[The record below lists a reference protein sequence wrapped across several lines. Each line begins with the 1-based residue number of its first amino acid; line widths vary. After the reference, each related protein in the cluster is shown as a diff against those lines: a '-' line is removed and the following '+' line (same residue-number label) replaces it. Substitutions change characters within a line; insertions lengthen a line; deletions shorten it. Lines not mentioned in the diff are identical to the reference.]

1 MEAGNGSCYVR
12 LVRTTCRTQYTGVLD
27 TLVYMGDLV
36 SDVAKP
42 TYLADRYTSSCPC
55 GMLDRESCS

>member
-1 MEAGNGSCYVR
+1 MGRVLRQTSSHHV
-12 LVRTTCRTQYTGVLD
+12 QDPIDTGVLN

>member
-1 MEAGNGSCYVR
+1 MGRGYVR
-12 LVRTTCRTQYTGVLD
+12 LVRTTDPIDTGILD
-27 TLVYMGDLV
+27 TLVYMRDLV

-55 GMLDRESCS
+55 GMLNCESCS

>member
-1 MEAGNGSCYVR
+1 MGRAIIRQTSSHQVPDPI
-12 LVRTTCRTQYTGVLD
+12 TTGILD
-27 TLVYMGDLV
+27 TLVYMRDLV